1 MEKVQ
6 KLAVLL
12 SVPIIIGAAV
22 IIGLVAPTAYLNLC
36 QLKVKEISNQLY
48 VMEGGKEEFL
58 RSLNQENLSNEVQ
71 KELRNLN
78 SVIEQCPELGS
89 STINNSQFALSKQHD
104 NNSNSNLVIKA

>member
-6 KLAVLL
+6 KLLLLL
-12 SVPIIIGAAV
+12 SIPIIIGTGV

-36 QLKVKEISNQLY
+36 KLKVNEISNQIY
-48 VMEGGKEEFL
+48 VMEGGKGEFL

-78 SVIEQCPELGS
+78 SVIAQCPELGS
-89 STINNSQFALSKQHD
+89 SSIDESQLPLSEGLGNNSSFLIQA
-104 NNSNSNLVIKA
+104 

>member
-6 KLAVLL
+6 KLVLL
-12 SVPIIIGAAV
+12 LSIPIIIATAV

-36 QLKVKEISNQLY
+36 KLKVNEILNQIY
-48 VMEGGKEEFL
+48 EMEGGKEEFL

-78 SVIEQCPELGS
+78 SVIAQCPELGS
-89 STINNSQFALSKQHD
+89 SYIDDTQFGPLEGRGIFNNLLTQA
-104 NNSNSNLVIKA
+104 